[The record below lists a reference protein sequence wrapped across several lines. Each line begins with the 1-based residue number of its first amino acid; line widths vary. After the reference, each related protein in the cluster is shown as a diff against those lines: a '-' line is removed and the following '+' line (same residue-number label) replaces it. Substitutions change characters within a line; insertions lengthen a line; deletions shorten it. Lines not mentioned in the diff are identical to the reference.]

1 MYDKY
6 ILPYVLNCTCGQKP
20 FVKQR
25 QKLVPLAKGK
35 VLEVGIG
42 SGLNMPYFDTS
53 KVISVVGI
61 DPSVEL
67 IQLAEKR
74 IDDSMPDVNF
84 VISKAEEMQFN
95 DNSFDTVL
103 ITYTMCTVDDV
114 SASLMQI
121 KRVLKS
127 DGQLLFCEHGL
138 APDEKIVKW
147 QNRINKFWP
156 TISGGCN
163 INKNIPHLIGEA
175 GFTISNMEQM
185 YLPKT
190 PKILGYNYW
199 GTALKAEQN

>member
-25 QKLVPLAKGK
+25 QKLVPMAKGK

-53 KVISVVGI
+53 KIISVVGI
-61 DPSVEL
+61 DPSEEL

-74 IDDSMPDVNF
+74 IDDSMPDVDF

-114 SASLMQI
+114 LASLMQI

-175 GFTISNMEQM
+175 GFTMPNMEQM

-190 PKILGYNYW
+190 PKIFGYNYW
-199 GTALKAEQN
+199 GTALKAE

>member
-25 QKLVPLAKGK
+25 QKLVPMAKGK

-53 KVISVVGI
+53 KIISVVGI
-61 DPSVEL
+61 DPSEEL

-74 IDDSMPDVNF
+74 IDDSMPDIDF

-114 SASLMQI
+114 LASLMQI

-175 GFTISNMEQM
+175 GFTMPNMEQM

-190 PKILGYNYW
+190 PKIFGYNYW
-199 GTALKAEQN
+199 GTALKAE

>member
-25 QKLVPLAKGK
+25 QKLVPMAKGK

-67 IQLAEKR
+67 IKLAEKR

-156 TISGGCN
+156 MISGGCN

>member
-190 PKILGYNYW
+190 PKIFGYNYW
-199 GTALKAEQN
+199 GTASKAE

>member
-25 QKLVPLAKGK
+25 QKLVPMAKGK

-53 KVISVVGI
+53 KIISVVGI
-61 DPSVEL
+61 DPSEEL

-74 IDDSMPDVNF
+74 IDDSMPVVDF

-95 DNSFDTVL
+95 DNTFDTVL